1 MAIDP
6 STLYQASSAPST
18 NGGALFLDQY
28 FAFVGGLVDTAILR
42 LVSVGGT
49 ADAITAS
56 AEPFEVPSTGLV
68 TGMKF
73 TLEPTADNTGAA
85 TLNIDGRG
93 AESIVTGS
101 GAALSAGDLA
111 NGTRYL
117 LEFDGTNFVILN
129 SASVALQVVQRL
141 QFDATATWTNDLPAT
156 AVVVVELWGAGA
168 GAGGSGGG
176 GGGAYATKTF
186 LASDLPP
193 SVSITVPAGGAAGT
207 NGGDASFGTL
217 LTAQGGFTAGTGGGR
232 SGLSGFAASWAGG
245 SNGENAQF
253 GGAGA
258 DGTSVLGGNG
268 GEVGAAAIADRTGQ
282 APGGGAGSPSAPGG
296 DGRCVLTIFGG

>member
-6 STLYQASSAPST
+6 TTLYQASSAPST

-28 FAFVGGLVDTAILR
+28 FAFVRGLVDTAILR

-111 NGTRYL
+111 SGTRYL
-117 LEFDGTNFVILN
+117 LEFDGTDFVILN
-129 SASVALQVVQRL
+129 PVAAASQVVQRL

-156 AVVVVELWGAGA
+156 AVVVVELWGAG
-168 GAGGSGGG
+168 GGG
-176 GGGAYATKTF
+176 GVTTGAGGGAYASQTF

-193 SVSITVPAGGAAGT
+193 SVTITVPAGAAAGA
-207 NGGDASFGTL
+207 NGGAASFGTL
-217 LTAQGGFTAGTGGGR
+217 LSAQGGFTNGTAGGLITGDGR
-232 SGLSGFAASWAGG
+232 ASSWAGG
-245 SNGENAQF
+245 GRNQDATF

-258 DGTSVLGGNG
+258 DGASVLGGDG
-268 GEVGAAAIADRTGQ
+268 GLQGAVAIADRTGKN
-282 APGGGAGSPSAPGG
+282 PGGGAAENAPGG